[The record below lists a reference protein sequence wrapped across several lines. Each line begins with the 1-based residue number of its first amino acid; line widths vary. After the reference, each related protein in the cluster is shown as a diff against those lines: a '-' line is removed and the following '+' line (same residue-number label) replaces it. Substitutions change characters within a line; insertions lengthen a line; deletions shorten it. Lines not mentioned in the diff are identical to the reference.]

1 MKKFQFRLQTLLDI
15 RISKEHAIK
24 AELAMLIAKQNEE
37 IAMQEDYRKKIK
49 EYYDKLSKKM
59 RDGTFS
65 YSEALMCERFAYNA
79 QKAIDLSKKRVEQMQ
94 PEIDRVRQKL
104 IQASK
109 ERKVVERLKEKKYEE
124 YMYQFNREMGK
135 ELDDLN
141 QRIYNAM

>member
-37 IAMQEDYRKKIK
+37 IAMQEDYRKKVK
-49 EYYDKLSKKM
+49 EHYNKLSKKM

-65 YSEALMCERFAYNA
+65 YNEALMCERFAYNA

>member
-37 IAMQEDYRKKIK
+37 IAMQEEYRRKVK
-49 EYYDKLSKKM
+49 EHYNKLSKKM

>member
-37 IAMQEDYRKKIK
+37 IAMQEEYRKKIK
-49 EYYDKLSKKM
+49 EYYNKLSKKM

-104 IQASK
+104 MQASK

>member
-37 IAMQEDYRKKIK
+37 IAMQEEYRKKIK
-49 EYYDKLSKKM
+49 EYYNKLSKKM

-65 YSEALMCERFAYNA
+65 YNEALMCERFAYNA

-104 IQASK
+104 MQASK

>member
-37 IAMQEDYRKKIK
+37 IAMQEEYRRKVK
-49 EYYDKLSKKM
+49 EHYNKLSKKM

-65 YSEALMCERFAYNA
+65 YNEALMCERFAYNA

>member
-37 IAMQEDYRKKIK
+37 IAMQEDYRKKVK
-49 EYYDKLSKKM
+49 EHYNKLSKKM

-65 YSEALMCERFAYNA
+65 YNEALMCERFAYNA

-104 IQASK
+104 MQASK